1 MKSVD
6 LEKPVADAIIATTDK
21 RDMVIAYLSYAL
33 EDVRL
38 VDPKAYQLLQLTID
52 SLGSIEYVSRPH

>member
-6 LEKPVADAIIATTDK
+6 LDKPVADPIIATDK

-52 SLGSIEYVSRPH
+52 SLGGIEYVSRPH